1 MNKNHI
7 KNIFIC
13 IGICIICIVGIPI
26 LINILILK
34 PRLFDIVG
42 TSTDWLSFWGG
53 YLGAI
58 ISAGVAFAIL
68 CIQRQDNEK
77 QSKKNR
83 DENKIQNNSNRQ
95 LQLNVI
101 KYQQQVQWLN
111 ELKSKCIEYFNAF
124 DQNDIIN
131 LCNLIH
137 KNKKETIL
145 EAEELINK
153 LINKNNKA
161 TFAIEFLFTK
171 ERDEEE
177 IKTLSKLQEYNLAF
191 KALICDTQYIV
202 RILKK
207 NEDPNQLF
215 INIDDY
221 KKENK
226 IPQITEN
233 RLVDVLNNYNHFF
246 LTEYTSFINQLFRAR
261 KNFNSIL
268 IQSTLSELLNYEEN
282 KINKIID
289 LEQDGTR

>member
-83 DENKIQNNSNRQ
+83 DENEIQNKSNRQ

-137 KNKKETIL
+137 KNKKETIQ
-145 EAEELINK
+145 EAEDLIKILIN
-153 LINKNNKA
+153 NNNKV
-161 TFAIEFLFTK
+161 TFALEFLFSK
-171 ERDEEE
+171 ERDEKEKN
-177 IKTLSKLQEYNLAF
+177 ILSALQKYNLAY
-191 KALICDTQYIV
+191 KALIYDVQFII

-207 NEDPNQLF
+207 HEDPNQLF
-215 INIDDY
+215 LYIDDY
-221 KKENK
+221 RNENK

-233 RLVDVLNNYNHFF
+233 RLVDIINDYSSLF
-246 LTEYTSFINQLFRAR
+246 LTKYTDFINQLFGAR
-261 KNFNSIL
+261 RNFHSIL
-268 IQSTLSELLNYEEN
+268 IQNTLSELVSYEEN
-282 KINKIID
+282 RINKIIKI
-289 LEQDGTR
+289 